1 MAKIDTIEGVGPAL
15 TEKFAGA
22 GITTCEALLKAGGD
36 KKGRA
41 DLAGKTGLSEVR
53 ILKLVNHADLMRIK
67 GIGGEYS
74 ELLEAAG
81 VDTVP
86 ELAQRSAKNLADKI
100 AEINEE
106 KKLVRSVPS
115 ESVVEG
121 WITQAKDLPR
131 AISH

>member
-22 GITTCEALLKAGGD
+22 GITTCEALLKAGSN

-86 ELAQRSAKNLADKI
+86 ELAQRSAKNLAAKI
-100 AEINEE
+100 AEINEA

-115 ESVVEG
+115 ESQVEG
-121 WITQAKDLPR
+121 WIKQAKDLPR